1 MGWQIIQTEEPNFC
15 TVSTL
20 LVVMLYAEIHFEY
33 TGPALQTKVSCY
45 LYCRDCTEGKYKQSS
60 EKGNFANSIS
70 ELKKK
75 AFP

>member
-1 MGWQIIQTEEPNFC
+1 
-15 TVSTL
+15 
-20 LVVMLYAEIHFEY
+20 MLYAEIHFEY
-33 TGPALQTKVSCY
+33 TGPALQTKVPCY
-45 LYCRDCTEGKYKQSS
+45 LYCWDCTEGKYKQSS

>member
-1 MGWQIIQTEEPNFC
+1 
-15 TVSTL
+15 
-20 LVVMLYAEIHFEY
+20 MLYAEIHFEY

-75 AFP
+75 LFPSFDENEAWHLV